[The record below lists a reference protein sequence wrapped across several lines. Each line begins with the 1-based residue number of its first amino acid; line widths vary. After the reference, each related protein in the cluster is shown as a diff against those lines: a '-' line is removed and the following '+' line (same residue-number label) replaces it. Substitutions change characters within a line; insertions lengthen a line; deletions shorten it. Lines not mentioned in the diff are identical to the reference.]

1 MTSEKISEGRQ
12 KRSEEIDR
20 IKKVFSEV
28 EGGVLTD
35 YRGLKVSEITDLR
48 RRFRAE
54 GIDFQVVKNTLT
66 RLALKGSDYQD
77 LDQILTG
84 PTGIAFGREDPIAAA
99 RVAVEFAKD
108 HEKLGVKGG
117 FMDGEILSAAQ
128 VAEVS
133 KLSGK
138 DELKAR
144 FLSVLNGPSQKLLGV
159 LIGTPRKF
167 LGVLKAQ
174 AEKLAGS

>member
-1 MTSEKISEGRQ
+1 MTSEKISADRQ
-12 KRSEEIDR
+12 KRNDEIDR

-54 GIDFQVVKNTLT
+54 GVDFQVVKNTLT

-77 LDQILTG
+77 LDQVLTG

-128 VAEVS
+128 VTEVS

-138 DELKAR
+138 NELKAR

-159 LIGTPRKF
+159 LTGTPRKF

-174 AEKLAGS
+174 ADKLAGS